1 MAGRKGSGWG
11 GMGLG
16 TCQEA
21 EVHSLV
27 LTECRKW
34 RNGGVRVTPVAGMN
48 GSFVEVPFTDT
59 SNIGKK
65 PGCAD
70 E

>member
-48 GSFVEVPFTDT
+48 G
-59 SNIGKK
+59 
-65 PGCAD
+65 
-70 E
+70 